1 MGVTAPISLEV
12 CSTELWE
19 APADDAARAAADGM
33 RGVLAAVDGSG
44 TVVER

>member
-1 MGVTAPISLEV
+1 MGVDAPISLEV

-33 RGVLAAVDGSG
+33 RRVLRATGG
-44 TVVER
+44 HRVER